1 MKDFIVQTL
10 GTERL
15 ILRPLQSSDAPCI
28 YKHFANDAKV
38 TQYLTWQPHANVQE
52 TQQTIQKWIDN
63 QTNTFAIELK
73 STHEVI
79 GTIDTGHL
87 DARTKSCEIGYV
99 IGRQYW
105 NQGYMTEAFSRLLDY
120 LFDEVGLNR
129 VRADCDARNKASSAV
144 MKKCGLRLEAC
155 KRQDVWTNAG
165 IGDREIYAILK
176 MDLHPHHFYS

>member
-1 MKDFIVQTL
+1 MQDFIVQTL
-10 GTERL
+10 ETERL

-63 QTNTFAIELK
+63 QTNIFAIELK

-99 IGRQYW
+99 IGRQ
-105 NQGYMTEAFSRLLDY
+105 
-120 LFDEVGLNR
+120 
-129 VRADCDARNKASSAV
+129 
-144 MKKCGLRLEAC
+144 
-155 KRQDVWTNAG
+155 
-165 IGDREIYAILK
+165 
-176 MDLHPHHFYS
+176 